1 MKIAL
6 LSYRSHPFSGGQGI
20 YIRHLSNAFNALGHE
35 VFVISGPPYPELS
48 KGVKL
53 IKIPS
58 LDLFSVESRIKAFRL
73 RFLLSPIDLIE
84 WLGIMSGGFPEPYVF
99 GKRLESFLKD
109 TEIKFDVLLDNQSL
123 CYSLLNIQKSYPL
136 VTTIHHPITRDHK
149 IALDNAR
156 NWKER
161 LSTNRW
167 HGFLKMQKK
176 VAPKLQKIICPS
188 AQSKEDVVEEFLV
201 ERDSID
207 VVLNGIDI
215 NSFRFRGDK
224 RPHSNRIVTTAS
236 ADIPLKGLKYLIR
249 SLPEIIKKFPDTN
262 LQVIGRSPQGG
273 GIRKLI
279 SKLNLVDKVS
289 FHSELSESEV
299 VEIYSCAEIA
309 VIPSLYEG
317 FGFGAG
323 EAMSCGVPLIS
334 TTSGG
339 LKEVIGDAAI
349 IIKSGSSEEI
359 EKAVIELFSNPNKQE
374 LYSHLGRKRMEDKFD
389 WLVSAN
395 QYLEIFKDT
404 KENFETS

>member
-58 LDLFSVESRIKAFRL
+58 LDLFAVESRIKAFRL

-99 GKRLESFLKD
+99 GKRLESFLED

-188 AQSKEDVVEEFLV
+188 AQSKEDVIEEFLV

-207 VVLNGIDI
+207 VVLNGIDV

-224 RPHSNRIVTTAS
+224 RPHTNRIVTTAS

>member
-1 MKIAL
+1 LKIAL

-188 AQSKEDVVEEFLV
+188 AQSKEDVIGEFLV

-207 VVLNGIDI
+207 VVLNGIDV

-224 RPHSNRIVTTAS
+224 RPHTNRIVTTAS

>member
-99 GKRLESFLKD
+99 GKRLESFLED

-188 AQSKEDVVEEFLV
+188 AQSKEDVIEEFLV

-207 VVLNGIDI
+207 VVLNGIDV

-224 RPHSNRIVTTAS
+224 IPHTNRIVTTAS